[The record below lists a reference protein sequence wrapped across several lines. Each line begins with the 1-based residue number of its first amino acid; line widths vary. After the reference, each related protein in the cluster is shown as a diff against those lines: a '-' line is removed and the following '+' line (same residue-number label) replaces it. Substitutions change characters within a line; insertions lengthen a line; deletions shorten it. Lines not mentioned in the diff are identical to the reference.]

1 MERLTVGKYKLICF
15 TDAGKKLMLA
25 LGDKIRYGGENL
37 KSGKLS
43 FEDNDISVIGCEFS
57 DSVSDTSQEVDAVES
72 LHDFTTVGFREGN
85 VLIYIGAVAIAVRA
99 IAPFVKDK
107 TTDPAVLAIDE
118 QGTFVVPIL
127 SGHIGG
133 ANEYARQ
140 IAELIGATP
149 VVTTATD
156 IRGEFAVDVFA
167 KRNGLEIND
176 MKMAKEFSAKLLRGE
191 EAVFTVSP
199 KLHQEDGL
207 FLIPKCLVVGMGCR
221 KGKSFE
227 ELKALLL
234 EVLNEND
241 LNKRAIKAMVSI
253 DIKKDE
259 QGLIKLAESFGVP
272 FITYSADTLMD
283 QEGEF
288 ESSDMVLEK
297 TGADNV
303 CERAVAAYGASKI
316 LVHKTARDGMT
327 IAIGISDM

>member
-15 TDAGKKLMLA
+15 TDAGKKLMLTLEEKLNDRNA
-25 LGDKIRYGGENL
+25 FDAKNVENL
-37 KSGKLS
+37 S
-43 FEDNDISVIGCEFS
+43 
-57 DSVSDTSQEVDAVES
+57 
-72 LHDFTTVGFREGN
+72 DFTTEVFNEGN

-118 QGTFVVPIL
+118 QGNFVVPVL

-140 IAELIGATP
+140 IAELIGAIP

-167 KRNGLEIND
+167 KKNNLEIND

-191 EAVFTVSP
+191 DAVFTVSP
-199 KLHQEDGL
+199 RIHSEDGL

-227 ELKALLL
+227 ELEEFLLNM
-234 EVLNEND
+234 LNENHLD
-241 LNKRAIKAMVSI
+241 KRAVKALVSI

-259 QGLIKLAESFGVP
+259 EGLNGLADSLNIP
-272 FITYSADTLMD
+272 FITYSAESLMA
-283 QEGEF
+283 QEGDF
-288 ESSDMVLEK
+288 DSSELVLEK

-303 CERAVAAYGASKI
+303 CERAVSAYGAEKI
-316 LVHKTARDGMT
+316 LVHKTAKDGMT
-327 IAIGISDM
+327 IAIGVQT

>member
-1 MERLTVGKYKLICF
+1 MERLTVGKYNLICF
-15 TDAGKKLMLA
+15 TDAGKKLMLT
-25 LGDKIRYGGENL
+25 LGEKLNDRNAFDAENVENL
-37 KSGKLS
+37 S
-43 FEDNDISVIGCEFS
+43 
-57 DSVSDTSQEVDAVES
+57 
-72 LHDFTTVGFREGN
+72 DFTSEVFNEGN

-118 QGTFVVPIL
+118 QGNFVVPVL

-140 IAELIGATP
+140 IAELIGAIP

-167 KRNGLEIND
+167 KKNNLEIND

-191 EAVFTVSP
+191 DAVFTVSP
-199 KLHQEDGL
+199 RIHSEDGL

-227 ELKALLL
+227 ELEEFLLNM
-234 EVLNEND
+234 LNENHLD
-241 LNKRAIKAMVSI
+241 KRAVKALVSI

-259 QGLIKLAESFGVP
+259 EGLNRLADSLNIP
-272 FITYSADTLMD
+272 FITYSAESLMA
-283 QEGEF
+283 QEGDF
-288 ESSDMVLEK
+288 DSSELVLEK

-303 CERAVAAYGASKI
+303 CERAVSAYGAEKI
-316 LVHKTARDGMT
+316 LVHKKAKDGMT
-327 IAIGISDM
+327 IAIGVQT

>member
-1 MERLTVGKYKLICF
+1 MVGKYKLICF
-15 TDAGKKLMLA
+15 TDAGKKLMLT
-25 LGDKIRYGGENL
+25 LGEKLNDRNAFDAESVENL
-37 KSGKLS
+37 S
-43 FEDNDISVIGCEFS
+43 
-57 DSVSDTSQEVDAVES
+57 
-72 LHDFTTVGFREGN
+72 DFTSEVFNEGN

-118 QGTFVVPIL
+118 QGNFVVPVL

-133 ANEYARQ
+133 ANDYARQ
-140 IAELIGATP
+140 IAELTGAIP

-167 KRNGLEIND
+167 KKNNLEIND

-191 EAVFTVSP
+191 DAVFTVSP
-199 KLHQEDGL
+199 RIHSEDGL

-227 ELKALLL
+227 ELEEFLLNM
-234 EVLNEND
+234 LNENHLD
-241 LNKRAIKAMVSI
+241 KRAVKALVSI

-259 QGLIKLAESFGVP
+259 EGLNRLADGLNIP
-272 FITYSADTLMD
+272 FITYSAESLMA
-283 QEGEF
+283 QEGDF
-288 ESSDMVLEK
+288 DSSELVLEK

-303 CERAVAAYGASKI
+303 CERAVSAYGAEKI
-316 LVHKTARDGMT
+316 LVHKTAKDGMT
-327 IAIGISDM
+327 IAIGVQT

>member
-1 MERLTVGKYKLICF
+1 MERLTVGKYNLICF
-15 TDAGKKLMLA
+15 TDAGKKLMLT
-25 LGDKIRYGGENL
+25 LGEKLNDRNAFDAENVENL
-37 KSGKLS
+37 S
-43 FEDNDISVIGCEFS
+43 
-57 DSVSDTSQEVDAVES
+57 
-72 LHDFTTVGFREGN
+72 DFTSEVFNEGN

-118 QGTFVVPIL
+118 QGNFVVPVL

-140 IAELIGATP
+140 IAELIGAIP

-167 KRNGLEIND
+167 RKNNLEIND

-191 EAVFTVSP
+191 DAVFTVSP
-199 KLHQEDGL
+199 RAHSEDGL

-227 ELKALLL
+227 ELEEFLLNTL
-234 EVLNEND
+234 KENYLD
-241 LNKRAIKAMVSI
+241 VRAIKAMVSI

-259 QGLIKLAESFGVP
+259 EGLKMLADSLSVP
-272 FITYSADTLMD
+272 FVTYSADTLMA
-283 QEGEF
+283 QEGDF
-288 ESSDMVLEK
+288 DSSELVLEK

-303 CERAVAAYGASKI
+303 CERAVSAYGAEKI
-316 LVHKTARDGMT
+316 LVHKTAKDGMT
-327 IAIGISDM
+327 IAIGVQT

>member
-1 MERLTVGKYKLICF
+1 MLTLGEKLNDRNAF
-15 TDAGKKLMLA
+15 DAENV
-25 LGDKIRYGGENL
+25 ENL
-37 KSGKLS
+37 S
-43 FEDNDISVIGCEFS
+43 
-57 DSVSDTSQEVDAVES
+57 
-72 LHDFTTVGFREGN
+72 DFTSEVFNEGN

-118 QGTFVVPIL
+118 QGNFVVPVL

-140 IAELIGATP
+140 IAELIGAIP

-167 KRNGLEIND
+167 KKNNLEIND

-191 EAVFTVSP
+191 DAVFTVSP
-199 KLHQEDGL
+199 RIHSEDGL

-227 ELKALLL
+227 ELEEFLLNM
-234 EVLNEND
+234 LNENHLD
-241 LNKRAIKAMVSI
+241 KRAVKALVSI

-259 QGLIKLAESFGVP
+259 EGLNRLADSLNIP
-272 FITYSADTLMD
+272 FITYSAESLMA
-283 QEGEF
+283 QEGDF
-288 ESSDMVLEK
+288 DSSELVLEK

-303 CERAVAAYGASKI
+303 CERAVSAYGAEKI
-316 LVHKTARDGMT
+316 LVHKTAKDGMT
-327 IAIGISDM
+327 IAIGVQT

>member
-1 MERLTVGKYKLICF
+1 MLTLEEKLNDRNAF
-15 TDAGKKLMLA
+15 DAKNV
-25 LGDKIRYGGENL
+25 ENL
-37 KSGKLS
+37 S
-43 FEDNDISVIGCEFS
+43 
-57 DSVSDTSQEVDAVES
+57 
-72 LHDFTTVGFREGN
+72 DFTTEVFNEGN

-118 QGTFVVPIL
+118 QGNFVVPVL

-140 IAELIGATP
+140 IAELIGAIP

-167 KRNGLEIND
+167 KKNNLEIND

-191 EAVFTVSP
+191 DAVFTVSP
-199 KLHQEDGL
+199 RIHSEDGL

-227 ELKALLL
+227 ELEEFLLNM
-234 EVLNEND
+234 LNENHLD
-241 LNKRAIKAMVSI
+241 KRAVKALVSI

-259 QGLIKLAESFGVP
+259 EGLNGLADSLNIP
-272 FITYSADTLMD
+272 FITYSAESLMA
-283 QEGEF
+283 QEGDF
-288 ESSDMVLEK
+288 DSSELVLEK

-303 CERAVAAYGASKI
+303 CERAVSAYGAEKI
-316 LVHKTARDGMT
+316 LVHKTAKDGMT
-327 IAIGISDM
+327 IAIGVQT

>member
-15 TDAGKKLMLA
+15 TDAGKKLMLT
-25 LGDKIRYGGENL
+25 LGEKLNDRNAFDAENVENL
-37 KSGKLS
+37 S
-43 FEDNDISVIGCEFS
+43 
-57 DSVSDTSQEVDAVES
+57 
-72 LHDFTTVGFREGN
+72 DFTSEVFNEGN

-118 QGTFVVPIL
+118 QGNFVVPVL

-133 ANEYARQ
+133 ANDYARQ
-140 IAELIGATP
+140 IAELTGAIP

-167 KRNGLEIND
+167 KKNNLEIND

-191 EAVFTVSP
+191 DAVFTVSP
-199 KLHQEDGL
+199 RIHSEDGL

-227 ELKALLL
+227 ELEEFLLNM
-234 EVLNEND
+234 LNENHLD
-241 LNKRAIKAMVSI
+241 KRAVKALVSI

-259 QGLIKLAESFGVP
+259 EGLNRLADGLNIP
-272 FITYSADTLMD
+272 FITYSAESLMA
-283 QEGEF
+283 QEGDF
-288 ESSDMVLEK
+288 DSSELVLEK

-303 CERAVAAYGASKI
+303 CERAVSAYGAEKI
-316 LVHKTARDGMT
+316 LVHKTAKDGMT
-327 IAIGISDM
+327 IAIGVQT

>member
-15 TDAGKKLMLA
+15 TDAGKKLMLT
-25 LGDKIRYGGENL
+25 LGEKLNDRNAFDTENVENL
-37 KSGKLS
+37 S
-43 FEDNDISVIGCEFS
+43 
-57 DSVSDTSQEVDAVES
+57 
-72 LHDFTTVGFREGN
+72 DFTLEVFNEGN

-118 QGTFVVPIL
+118 QGNFVVPVL

-133 ANEYARQ
+133 ANDYARQ
-140 IAELIGATP
+140 IAELIGAIP

-167 KRNGLEIND
+167 KKNNLEIND

-191 EAVFTVSP
+191 DAVFTVSP
-199 KLHQEDGL
+199 RIHSEDGL

-227 ELKALLL
+227 ELEEFLLNM
-234 EVLNEND
+234 LNENHLD
-241 LNKRAIKAMVSI
+241 KRAVKALVSI

-259 QGLIKLAESFGVP
+259 EGLNRLADGLNIP
-272 FITYSADTLMD
+272 FITYSAESLMA
-283 QEGEF
+283 QEGDFDRSEL
-288 ESSDMVLEK
+288 VLEK

-303 CERAVAAYGASKI
+303 CERAVSAYGAEKI
-316 LVHKTARDGMT
+316 LVRKTAKDGMT
-327 IAIGISDM
+327 IAIGVQK

>member
-15 TDAGKKLMLA
+15 TDAGKKLMLTLEEKLNDRNA
-25 LGDKIRYGGENL
+25 FDAKNVENL
-37 KSGKLS
+37 S
-43 FEDNDISVIGCEFS
+43 
-57 DSVSDTSQEVDAVES
+57 
-72 LHDFTTVGFREGN
+72 DFTTEVFNEGN

-118 QGTFVVPIL
+118 QGNFVVPVL

-140 IAELIGATP
+140 IAELIGAIP
-149 VVTTATD
+149 VVPTATD

-167 KRNGLEIND
+167 KKNNLEIND

-191 EAVFTVSP
+191 DAVFTVSP
-199 KLHQEDGL
+199 RIHSEDGL

-227 ELKALLL
+227 ELEEFLLNM
-234 EVLNEND
+234 LNENHLD
-241 LNKRAIKAMVSI
+241 KRAVKALVSI

-259 QGLIKLAESFGVP
+259 EGLNRLADSLNIP
-272 FITYSADTLMD
+272 FITYSAESLMA
-283 QEGEF
+283 QEGDF
-288 ESSDMVLEK
+288 DSSELVLEK

-303 CERAVAAYGASKI
+303 CERAVSAYGAEKI
-316 LVHKTARDGMT
+316 LVHKTAKDGMT
-327 IAIGISDM
+327 IAIGVQT

>member
-1 MERLTVGKYKLICF
+1 MERLTVGKYNLICF
-15 TDAGKKLMLA
+15 TDAGKKLMLT
-25 LGDKIRYGGENL
+25 LGEKLNDRNAFDAENVENL
-37 KSGKLS
+37 S
-43 FEDNDISVIGCEFS
+43 
-57 DSVSDTSQEVDAVES
+57 
-72 LHDFTTVGFREGN
+72 DFTSEVFNEGN

-118 QGTFVVPIL
+118 QGNFVVPVL

-140 IAELIGATP
+140 IAELIGAIP

-167 KRNGLEIND
+167 KKNNLEIND

-191 EAVFTVSP
+191 DAVFTVSP
-199 KLHQEDGL
+199 RIHSEDGL

-227 ELKALLL
+227 ELEEFLLNM
-234 EVLNEND
+234 LNENHLD
-241 LNKRAIKAMVSI
+241 KRAVKALVSI

-259 QGLIKLAESFGVP
+259 EGLNRLADSLNIP
-272 FITYSADTLMD
+272 FITYSAESLMA
-283 QEGEF
+283 QEGDF
-288 ESSDMVLEK
+288 DSSELVLEK

-303 CERAVAAYGASKI
+303 CERAVSAYGAEKI
-316 LVHKTARDGMT
+316 LVHKTAKDGMT
-327 IAIGISDM
+327 IAIGVQT

>member
-1 MERLTVGKYKLICF
+1 MEKLIIDKYKLICF
-15 TDAGKKLMLA
+15 TNEGKKLMLA
-25 LGDKIRYGGENL
+25 LGDRLRKGEN
-37 KSGKLS
+37 
-43 FEDNDISVIGCEFS
+43 FFPDCCE
-57 DSVSDTSQEVDAVES
+57 AVES
-72 LHDFTTVGFREGN
+72 LSDFTSNEFKEGN

-118 QGTFVVPIL
+118 RGTFVVPVL

-133 ANEYARQ
+133 ANDFARE
-140 IAELIGATP
+140 IADLIGAIP

-167 KRNGLEIND
+167 RENGLEISS

-191 EAVFTVSP
+191 EATFTVTP
-199 KLHQEDGL
+199 RTHQEEGL

-227 ELKALLL
+227 ALKALLL
-234 EVLNEND
+234 DVLKENELD
-241 LNKRAIKAMVSI
+241 QRAVKALVSI

-259 QGLIKLAESFGVP
+259 PGLVKLADSFGIP
-272 FITYSADTLMD
+272 FITYPAETLMI
-283 QEGEF
+283 QEGKF
-288 ESSDMVLEK
+288 ESSDLVLEK
-297 TGADNV
+297 TGSDNV

-316 LVHKTARDGMT
+316 LVHKIARDGMT
-327 IAIGISDM
+327 IAIGIIGSENSHHTY